1 MNQIIAHTVHAN
13 DWRHALREAVTRGD
27 ELLEILEL
35 QPGQVNYSAS
45 AAADFR
51 IKVPRSFVA
60 RMRKGDPNDP
70 LLRQVL
76 AQQLELQETAG
87 FVTDPVG
94 ECGSANPQAGVI
106 HKYRGR
112 ALLIVTGACAVHCRY
127 CFRRHFPYEDNSA
140 GHSQWQQ
147 ALDYL
152 RADTSISEVILSGGD
167 PLVAS
172 DTQLANLVG
181 ELAEVAHIRRLR
193 IHSRVPVVLPERIT
207 DALLQAITHPRLRTV
222 MVVHSNHANE
232 IDAGVA
238 EAIAALRSYNVLSLN
253 QAVLLAGINDNLAS
267 QLALSETLFSAG
279 ILPYY
284 LHLLDKV
291 VGAAHFDVEEQRAV
305 ALHRQMTA
313 RLPGYLVPKLVR
325 EIEGATAKVAIG

>member
-1 MNQIIAHTVHAN
+1 M
-13 DWRHALREAVTRGD
+13 REAVTRGD

-35 QPGQVNYSAS
+35 QPEQVNYCAS

-60 RMRKGDPNDP
+60 RMRKGDPDDP

-76 AQQLELQETAG
+76 AQQLELQETTG
-87 FVTDPVG
+87 FTTDPVG
-94 ECGSANPQAGVI
+94 ECGNANPQAGVI
-106 HKYRGR
+106 HKYHGR

-152 RADTSISEVILSGGD
+152 RGDTSISEVILSGGD
-167 PLVAS
+167 PLVAG
-172 DTQLANLVG
+172 DVQLASLVG

-193 IHSRVPVVLPERIT
+193 IHSRVPVVLPERVT
-207 DALLQAITHPRLRTV
+207 EALLQAITHPKLHTV

-232 IDAGVA
+232 IDAGVI
-238 EAIAALRSYNVLSLN
+238 EAVAALRSYNVLTLN

-267 QLALSETLFSAG
+267 QLALSETLFGAG

-284 LHLLDKV
+284 LHLLDRV
-291 VGAAHFDVEEQRAV
+291 VGAAHFEVEEQQAV
-305 ALHRQMTA
+305 ALHRQMTTQ
-313 RLPGYLVPKLVR
+313 LPGYLVPKLVR
-325 EIEGATAKVAIG
+325 EIEGAAAKVAIG